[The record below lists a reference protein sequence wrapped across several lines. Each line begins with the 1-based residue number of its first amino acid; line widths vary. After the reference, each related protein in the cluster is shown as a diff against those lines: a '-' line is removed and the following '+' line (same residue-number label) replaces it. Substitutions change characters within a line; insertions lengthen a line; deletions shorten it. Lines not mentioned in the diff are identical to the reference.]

1 MTLKKFLL
9 FLALMLTFL
18 ASNMIDTGTC
28 TVCTVCNIVCIM
40 FLHTGIVSLVSFAIL
55 SLERYSTML
64 CYTKADVSD
73 YRKAWLSIGGC
84 WLYSL
89 AWTLPPLFGWS
100 SYGPEGPGTTCSVQ
114 WHQRSPGNVAYV
126 TCLFI
131 FCLLLPLVLMVYCY
145 GKILIAIRGVRVP
158 SGLNDVAKEDN

>member
-1 MTLKKFLL
+1 
-9 FLALMLTFL
+9 
-18 ASNMIDTGTC
+18 
-28 TVCTVCNIVCIM
+28 M
-40 FLHTGIVSLVSFAIL
+40 FVHTGIVSLVSFAIL